1 MNLVNHQHLNLLTWR
16 VSELSLCLIAGDSLG
31 KSLGRTE
38 HSNTCLRQ
46 RESRKKKKKSQ
57 KKKSNSL
64 QQGKIKI
71 QCFPSLCLESQL
83 GAGMFCIRLSDSAL
97 QRQAAH
103 LLLHTDKILSEEML
117 VPAQSKYLD
126 RSGSGSQACPGNVI
140 HRNAGKGWPRA
151 AELLGCRSSKSAPQ
165 PAPAIP
171 PCCPSSLHG
180 RQGQGTARLGFLW
193 KSSLPAGKLC

>member
-1 MNLVNHQHLNLLTWR
+1 MESFRAVTLSDCWR
-16 VSELSLCLIAGDSLG
+16 QPGEEFGEDRAFKYLSQA
-31 KSLGRTE
+31 K
-38 HSNTCLRQ
+38 
-46 RESRKKKKKSQ
+46 RKQKEKKKSQ

-117 VPAQSKYLD
+117 VPAQSKYLG
-126 RSGSGSQACPGNVI
+126 RSGPGSQACPGNVI

-171 PCCPSSLHG
+171 PCCPSSPHG

-193 KSSLPAGKLC
+193 KSSSPAGKLC